1 VVELVLTKGSFSS
14 TGYHSCQNSK
24 LQFGARGLRLKSFNV
39 KSDDATV
46 DTLLTKKLYNQTST
60 LVLEKLRSQHSKINE
75 GFNQGI
81 LKAQDEIIELKD
93 LAIRESMSRQGDSL
107 TYTVILSLLGFFV
120 AVLVLLIVVR
130 VCRRG
135 GLGGG
140 GSIPQGS
147 CLMYL
152 CVEENI

>member
-1 VVELVLTKGSFSS
+1 VVELVLTRGSFSS

-39 KSDDATV
+39 NSDDATV

-107 TYTVILSLLGFFV
+107 TYTVVLSLLGFFV
-120 AVLVLLIVVR
+120 AILVLLIVVR

-140 GSIPQGS
+140 GGGPPQGF
-147 CLMYL
+147 CFVFFYF
-152 CVEENI
+152 